1 MSQSAA
7 QSAPKP
13 VVTPLRGEGEG
24 QVTPLRP
31 AEGEG
36 QVTTLRAAEAEA
48 PKPAPVP
55 APRPAAPAP
64 APAAAAP
71 SARPARV
78 GRAMI
83 RTVLLVVVPIVAIVL
98 GGMYWLTGGRY
109 VGTDNSYVGAEKV
122 FVTPQVS
129 GAVVAIHVVEG
140 QHVKV
145 GDALFDID
153 PSPYKVAAALANG
166 KLAAA
171 KIEFENL
178 KTTYASNVD
187 QLAMGKQAIDV
198 RQADYDRKTDL
209 LNTKSGTRNDVDV
222 ALAALLQ
229 ARQIQTFVE
238 STQATTKVKLG
249 GGPDSPIEDFPDYMQ
264 AKAAADDANRNLAN
278 THVVAAIDGV
288 ATQVDQIQLGR
299 VAPAGTPVFAIVS
312 DTDVWVDSNPKE
324 SDLTYV
330 REGQKVTI
338 TVDAYPDR
346 AFAGTVASI
355 APGTGSQF
363 SILPAQNASGNWV
376 KVVQR
381 VPLRIRFDK
390 GVDTADIRSGMS
402 AYVSIDTGRVRT
414 LGSLLGGPGAVVGS
428 DSAKAAAAK

>member
-1 MSQSAA
+1 MSS
-7 QSAPKP
+7 K
-13 VVTPLRGEGEG
+13 
-24 QVTPLRP
+24 
-31 AEGEG
+31 
-36 QVTTLRAAEAEA
+36 
-48 PKPAPVP
+48 
-55 APRPAAPAP
+55 
-64 APAAAAP
+64 
-71 SARPARV
+71 
-78 GRAMI
+78 
-83 RTVLLVVVPIVAIVL
+83 
-98 GGMYWLTGGRY
+98 
-109 VGTDNSYVGAEKV
+109 
-122 FVTPQVS
+122 
-129 GAVVAIHVVEG
+129 G

-145 GDALFDID
+145 GDPLFDID
-153 PSPYKVAAALANG
+153 PAPYKVAAALANG

-222 ALAALLQ
+222 ALAALIQ

-249 GGPDSPIEDFPDYMQ
+249 GGPDASIEDFPDYMQ

-278 THVVAAIDGV
+278 THVVAAIDGI

-299 VAPAGTPVFAIVS
+299 VAPAGTPVFAVVS
-312 DTDVWVDSNPKE
+312 DTNQWIDSNPKE

-330 REGQKVTI
+330 REGQKATV

-346 AFAGTVASI
+346 AFAGTVCSI

-381 VPLRIRFDK
+381 VPLRVCFDK
-390 GVDTADIRSGMS
+390 GVDTSDLRSGMS

-414 LGSLLGGPGAVVGS
+414 LGSLFEGLGSLVGLG
-428 DSAKAAAAK
+428 SAKAAAAK

>member
-1 MSQSAA
+1 
-7 QSAPKP
+7 
-13 VVTPLRGEGEG
+13 
-24 QVTPLRP
+24 
-31 AEGEG
+31 
-36 QVTTLRAAEAEA
+36 
-48 PKPAPVP
+48 
-55 APRPAAPAP
+55 
-64 APAAAAP
+64 
-71 SARPARV
+71 
-78 GRAMI
+78 
-83 RTVLLVVVPIVAIVL
+83 LLVGIPLVALVL
-98 GGMYWLTGGRY
+98 GTMYWLTGGRY
-109 VGTDNSYVGAEKV
+109 IGTDNSYVGAEKV
-122 FVTPQVS
+122 LVTPQVS
-129 GAVVAIHVVEG
+129 GAVVTIHVVEG
-140 QHVKV
+140 QHVKI

-153 PSPYKVAAALANG
+153 PAPYNVAAALANG

-178 KTTYASNVD
+178 KTTYASNID

-222 ALAALLQ
+222 ALAALIQ

-238 STQATTKVKLG
+238 STQATTRVKLG
-249 GGPDSPIEDFPDYMQ
+249 GGPDSSIDNFPDYMQ

-278 THVVAAIDGV
+278 THVVAAINGI

-299 VAPAGTPVFAIVS
+299 VAAAGTPVFAVVS
-312 DTDVWVDSNPKE
+312 DSNQWIDANPKE

-330 REGQKVTI
+330 REGQKAGVS
-338 TVDAYPDR
+338 VDAYPDR
-346 AFAGTVASI
+346 TYAGTVCSI

-381 VPLRIRFDK
+381 VPLRVCFDK
-390 GVDTADIRSGMS
+390 GVDMSDLRSGMS

-414 LGSLLGGPGAVVGS
+414 MGTLFEDLGSLVGLG
-428 DSAKAAAAK
+428 SAKAAAAK